1 VIGETVGNFQIV
13 AQLGKG
19 GMGDVWLA
27 EHAAMKTKV
36 AIKMLHSGTVDK
48 HQVQRFF
55 NEAVAV
61 GKIHH
66 AGIVKIFDSG
76 YHSNGRAYLVME
88 FLEGE
93 SLTERIHKVGMLSLA
108 QVADIGRQIASV
120 LDATHGAGITHRDLK
135 PDNVY
140 LVRDAELASGERV
153 KVLDFGIAKLN
164 TAAMTALNVSSIGT
178 PNYMSPEQWHSLAQ
192 VDWRTDA
199 YSLGC
204 VMFEMATGRVPFVA
218 SSLGEACQ
226 MHLMDPPVAPS
237 SLVPGLPKAF
247 DDLVLRLLEKEPAP
261 RPTMRETMGVLA
273 ELAHDQPRQMAAPFA
288 APPAI
293 PPTGNRSTAF
303 GYATHEPQNV
313 KYGPPEMPEPMPAP
327 APRPDPATTMA
338 VRKKRSKAGIFVAL
352 GLLLIAGGVAA
363 AVLYT
368 NQEAATSPDAAPV
381 AVVAPTPPPPP
392 PIDAAP
398 VIIDAPVVVDA
409 AVVAIVEDAAAPTPT
424 PTPKAPEVI
433 APTLTAK
440 QIEASIS
447 KVRGKVLACG
457 GKFPMD
463 GPIHIALAISPDGRV
478 SKATADGPEAIV
490 NSCVERAIT
499 GAKFAKTQKGGTTTA
514 TFQFHAPQP
523 PPQNPSPY

>member
-88 FLEGE
+88 YLEGE
-93 SLTERIHKVGMLSLA
+93 SLTKRIHKVGMLPLA

-140 LVRDAELASGERV
+140 LVPDAELASGERV

-273 ELAHDQPRQMAAPFA
+273 ELAHDQPRKMAAPFA
-288 APPAI
+288 SAI
-293 PPTGNRSTAF
+293 PPTKQTAF
-303 GYATHEPQNV
+303 GYATHEPPPHV
-313 KYGPPEMPEPMPAP
+313 KFGPPEMPEPLPPPA
-327 APRPDPATTMA
+327 PDPATTLA
-338 VRKKRSKAGIFVAL
+338 VPRRRSKAGVFVAL

-363 AVLYT
+363 AVLYQ
-368 NQEAATSPDAAPV
+368 NQSTASPDAAPV
-381 AVVAPTPPPPP
+381 PPPVAAVTPTPPAPPPPP
-392 PIDAAP
+392 PPPPPLPVDAA
-398 VIIDAPVVVDA
+398 IVVDA
-409 AVVAIVEDAAAPTPT
+409 AVVAITEDAAPPPPT
-424 PTPKAPEVI
+424 PTPKAPEII
-433 APTLTAK
+433 AVTLSAK
-440 QIEASIS
+440 QIEAAIT
-447 KVRGKVLACG
+447 KVRSKVLACG

-463 GPIHIALAISPDGRV
+463 GPIHIALTIAPDGRV

-523 PPQNPSPY
+523 PQNPSPY